1 MLEHHRAP
9 DHSRPLRRKT
19 MAAKKSIGNAS
30 KKARANRSRFTMP
43 TRLERAID
51 VERRRL
57 SKAQSVLGCLAM
69 ALEAPTTDHSDGPDF
84 GQVAEVVRELLNNS
98 IER

>member
-1 MLEHHRAP
+1 
-9 DHSRPLRRKT
+9 

-30 KKARANRSRFTMP
+30 KKARANRCNFAMP
-43 TRLERAID
+43 ARLERAID

-69 ALEAPTTDHSDGPDF
+69 ALETPTTQHSDGSDF
-84 GQVAEVVRELLNNS
+84 RQVTEVARDLVKCS
-98 IER
+98 IERLDSVNLSKVL

>member
-1 MLEHHRAP
+1 
-9 DHSRPLRRKT
+9 

-30 KKARANRSRFTMP
+30 KKARANRCRFGMP

-51 VERRRL
+51 FERRKL

-69 ALEAPTTDHSDGPDF
+69 ALETPTIHGAQSLDF
-84 GQVAEVVRELLNNS
+84 GQVAEVVRDLVNSS
-98 IER
+98 IERLDSVNLAKIV

>member
-1 MLEHHRAP
+1 
-9 DHSRPLRRKT
+9 

-30 KKARANRSRFTMP
+30 KKARANRCRFTMP
-43 TRLERAID
+43 IRLERAID

-69 ALEAPTTDHSDGPDF
+69 ALETPTTHGSNGLDF
-84 GQVAEVVRELLNNS
+84 GQVAEVVRELVNSS
-98 IER
+98 IERLDSVNLSKVL